1 VSDPVIVILIVVGMV
16 ALFMWDKLPPFLV
29 ALGMALAF
37 FLTGILSPLEAISG
51 FGDPIV
57 ILIAGLFVISA
68 SLEAAGI
75 TAWASQKII
84 VVSGGNEFKAMLAMF
99 VIGACLAAVIGFMA
113 AVAALIPVCVLLA
126 ARLKIPSSQIMIP
139 MAFVIYAASM
149 LTLLGT
155 HLNMIA
161 YGQIQNLGKTIGMFE
176 FAVIGI
182 PLLIGTG
189 AIMLFTRKFLLPH
202 RNGESMPQDFSS
214 YAQTLV
220 EYYRLDSDFHRL
232 RVRDGSPLAGQ
243 AVESLSLEKYPGLK
257 FKAVQDPATNAPTT
271 RGELAVGDYLLIRGD
286 AREAALFAQQM
297 ALAFRDEG
305 ETESATDNALFGPH
319 SGLAEVVIPPRSEFI
334 GRTAFPG
341 MATPKGDLIILA
353 IQRGDQQLDISPT
366 ELRAGDKLLLQGTW
380 AALDKRLD
388 SPQVLVVNAPGL
400 VRRQAVALGP
410 GSKPA
415 LAILLLMIGLLA
427 FNVFPPVISVLI
439 CAALMFLFGVITPKK
454 AFAAVDWEAT
464 LLLGAIMPVSIAM
477 QHTGVD
483 QMIGSGAVTLV
494 GEFGPLAV
502 LAALFVATATLT
514 QLMGNTA
521 TVVIMLPPGIAAAAT
536 MGVSPM
542 PMILG
547 IVTAA
552 MTAFLTPVSTP
563 NNLMI
568 QGPGG
573 YRFGDFWKIGS
584 VTMVWWFAV
593 TMVVIP
599 WWWPFTS

>member
-1 VSDPVIVILIVVGMV
+1 MSDPVIVILIVVATV
-16 ALFMWDKLPPFLV
+16 ALFIWDRLPAILV
-29 ALGMALAF
+29 ALAMALAF
-37 FLTGILSPLEAISG
+37 YFSGILTATETIAG
-51 FGDPIV
+51 FGDNIV
-57 ILIAGLFVISA
+57 ILIAGLFIISA

-84 VVSGGNEFKAMLAMF
+84 VLSGGNELKAMLAMF
-99 VIGACLAAVIGFMA
+99 AIGACLGAVIGFMA
-113 AVAALIPVCVLLA
+113 AVAALIPICVLLA

-149 LTLLGT
+149 LTMLGT

-161 YGQIQNLGKTIGMFE
+161 YGQIQQLGETIGMFE

-182 PLLIGTG
+182 PLLIGTS
-189 AIMLFTRKFLLPH
+189 AIMLLTRNRLLPH
-202 RNGESMPQDFSS
+202 RNGDSMPQDFSN

-220 EYYRLDSDFHRL
+220 EYYRLDADFHRL
-232 RVRDGSPLAGQ
+232 RIRDSSRLIGQ
-243 AVESLSLEKYPGLK
+243 AVASLSLDKFPGLK
-257 FKAVQDPATNAPTT
+257 LKAVQDPQTNAPTT
-271 RGELAVGDYLLIRGD
+271 RHEVAAGDYLLIRGD
-286 AREAALFAQQM
+286 ARDAAAFAEQM
-297 ALAFRDEG
+297 DLAFRDEDED
-305 ETESATDNALFGPH
+305 ETATDNALFGPH

-334 GRTAFPG
+334 GQTAFPG

-353 IQRGDQQLDISPT
+353 IERGDRVLDLSPT
-366 ELRAGDKLLLQGTW
+366 EIRAGDKLLLQGTW

-388 SPQVLVVNAPGL
+388 TPQVLVINSPEL

-410 GSKPA
+410 GSRPA
-415 LAILLLMIGLLA
+415 LVILVLMIGLLA
-427 FNVFPPVISVLI
+427 FNVFPPVMSVLT
-439 CAALMFLFGVITPKK
+439 CAALMFVTGVITPKK
-454 AFAAVDWEAT
+454 AFHAVDWEAT
-464 LLLGAIMPVSIAM
+464 LLLGAILPVSTAM
-477 QHTGVD
+477 QNTGVD
-483 QMIGSGAVTLV
+483 QMIGNGAVTLV

-502 LAALFVATATLT
+502 LAALFVATAILT

-521 TVVIMLPPGIAAAAT
+521 TTVIMLPPAIAAAAT

-542 PMILG
+542 PMILT

-568 QGPGG
+568 QAPGG

-584 VTMVWWFAV
+584 VTMIWWFIVA
-593 TMVVIP
+593 MVVIP
-599 WWWPFTS
+599 WWWNF

>member
-1 VSDPVIVILIVVGMV
+1 MSDPVIVILTVVAMV
-16 ALFMWDKLPPFLV
+16 ALFIWDRLPPILV
-29 ALGMALAF
+29 ALAMALSF
-37 FLTGILSPLEAISG
+37 YFTGILTAFEAISG
-51 FGDPIV
+51 FGDSIV
-57 ILIAGLFVISA
+57 ILIAGLFIISA

-99 VIGACLAAVIGFMA
+99 AIGACLGAVIGFMA

-161 YGQIQNLGKTIGMFE
+161 YGQIQELGETIGMFE

-182 PLLIGTG
+182 PLLIGTS
-189 AIMLFTRKFLLPH
+189 AIMLLTRNRLLPH
-202 RNGESMPQDFSS
+202 RNGESMPQDFSN

-232 RVRDGSPLAGQ
+232 RIRDTSPLIGKP
-243 AVESLSLEKYPGLK
+243 VESVSLAEFPGLK
-257 FKAVQDPATNAPTT
+257 LKAIQDPTTNAPTT
-271 RGELAVGDYLLIRGD
+271 RNELSAGDYLLIRGD
-286 AREAALFAQQM
+286 AREAAAFAQQM
-297 ALAFRDEG
+297 ELAFRDDD
-305 ETESATDNALFGPH
+305 ETESAADNALFGAH

-334 GRTAFPG
+334 GRAAFPG
-341 MATPKGDLIILA
+341 MATPMGDLLILA
-353 IQRGDQQLDISPT
+353 IERGDQLLDLSPT

-380 AALDKRLD
+380 AALDKRLAT
-388 SPQVLVVNAPGL
+388 PQVLVINSPDL

-410 GSKPA
+410 GSRPA
-415 LAILLLMIGLLA
+415 LVILALMIALLA
-427 FNVFPPVISVLI
+427 FNVFPPVITVLT
-439 CAALMFLFGVITPKK
+439 CAGLMFVFGVITPKK

-464 LLLGAIMPVSIAM
+464 LLLGAILPVSLAM

-483 QMIGSGAVTLV
+483 QMIGNGAVELV
-494 GEFGPLAV
+494 GDYGPLAV
-502 LAALFVATATLT
+502 LAALFLVTATLT

-521 TVVIMLPPGIAAAAT
+521 TVVIMLPPGIAAAAV

-542 PMILG
+542 PMILT

-552 MTAFLTPVSTP
+552 MSAFLTPVSTP

-568 QGPGG
+568 QAPGG

-584 VTMVWWFAV
+584 VTMIWWFIVA
-593 TMVVIP
+593 MVVIP
-599 WWWPFTS
+599 WWWKF